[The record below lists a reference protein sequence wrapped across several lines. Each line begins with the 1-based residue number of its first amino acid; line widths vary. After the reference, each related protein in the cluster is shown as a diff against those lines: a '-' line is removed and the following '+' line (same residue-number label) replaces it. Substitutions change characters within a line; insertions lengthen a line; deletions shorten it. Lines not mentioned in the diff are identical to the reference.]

1 MKKLKEP
8 DGKHLFVPEYKLSQI
23 DKIEWGEI
31 PLLTD
36 SKTAVKVF
44 WDYINQKELYNQINV
59 NEFAFVLYL
68 NKRNKVLGITNHT
81 IGGVDGTV
89 MDLRLMFAQGLLL
102 GATSMI
108 VAHNHPTG
116 NLMPSEADRRIAQKL
131 VQAGKFLEM
140 PVVDFLILTS
150 NSGYLSFTDD
160 GLINSYAK
168 GGQFNSLK
176 RKIANQVN
184 LTNELRGEENDDYG
198 TFEIYKRGGEI
209 EVKIS
214 SSKDNLKDKYNWI
227 LDDYDKDGLANADDV
242 NPYSPDI
249 RQPIDSPSMASGIDY
264 LLDLKQSMDAAMF
277 SFVDDLKEVA
287 PDKSKIY
294 ARTKTPYS
302 ILNKLIKKR
311 LLNPKTG
318 LTDLIGTTIVTENK
332 KQLDKV
338 KDQIVSGKLGKVIEL
353 EDMYANPKQGYRAY
367 HFLIEKNGLPIE
379 VQLKTKR
386 QKAVNQ
392 LSHEPYKLGKLDAD
406 KLIRTTE
413 LADKADNGDR
423 TAIKQFDEFMAQPNI
438 EEVFYT
444 KQGNEKYA
452 KGGRMGYERLVKKV
466 AANYEGKAVPSK
478 YQSKYGKRYDAD
490 EAKKVGYAVATKV
503 YGKPMARMADGGGTS
518 GTIQGLNADE
528 FAYLYIKRGIKSP
541 FREEYLKP
549 IGLWKTAKAQEIEKS
564 LIAKGLLNSAGA
576 ITEAGKTLA
585 KQIDTEIQSAFSSGY
600 IGSMTSSRVDKF
612 NNVKEKFASFAEG
625 GEIDDLI
632 TAEDRMTARQ
642 HTIQLPL

>member
-36 SKTAVKVF
+36 SKTAVRVF

-116 NLMPSEADRRIAQKL
+116 NLMPSEADRRVAQKL
-131 VQAGKFLEM
+131 VQAGKFLDM

-160 GLINSYAK
+160 GLIGSYAK
-168 GGQFNSLK
+168 GGEIAHPNIKWSEYYEHGGTVSDMPPKDENGKLKIDHKSIERLTNYVISLPQTKSMYFNEATGQYSPERKRLHAEIINSYKNDVVCITEGKPIAILMGGSPASGKSSFLRKYSPYLLQDEILRVDADDIRAKLPEYKGYNATQTHLETKDIVNTLISDRVIGIPCDFDLIYDGTMNSIKSYLPLIDTLKKRGYLIFIVYMDKVPKDVVIDRILK
-176 RKIANQVN
+176 RYQKTGRFVP
-184 LTNELRGEENDDYG
+184 LEVVEDFYRKGRL
-198 TFEIYKRGGEI
+198 TFEQLKNKVDGYMVIDGNSFDYPIIEQGG
-209 EVKIS
+209 
-214 SSKDNLKDKYNWI
+214 
-227 LDDYDKDGLANADDV
+227 
-242 NPYSPDI
+242 
-249 RQPIDSPSMASGIDY
+249 M
-264 LLDLKQSMDAAMF
+264 
-277 SFVDDLKEVA
+277 
-287 PDKSKIY
+287 
-294 ARTKTPYS
+294 
-302 ILNKLIKKR
+302 
-311 LLNPKTG
+311 
-318 LTDLIGTTIVTENK
+318 
-332 KQLDKV
+332 QLP
-338 KDQIVSGKLGKVIEL
+338 QE
-353 EDMYANPKQGYRAY
+353 RAY
-367 HFLIEKNGLPIE
+367 SMLGYPIPKETLPKE
-379 VQLKTKR
+379 
-386 QKAVNQ
+386 
-392 LSHEPYKLGKLDAD
+392 
-406 KLIRTTE
+406 
-413 LADKADNGDR
+413 
-423 TAIKQFDEFMAQPNI
+423 
-438 EEVFYT
+438 
-444 KQGNEKYA
+444 YA
-452 KGGRMGYERLVKKV
+452 KGGRIGYERLVKKV

-503 YGKPMARMADGGGTS
+503 YGKPMARMA
-518 GTIQGLNADE
+518 
-528 FAYLYIKRGIKSP
+528 
-541 FREEYLKP
+541 
-549 IGLWKTAKAQEIEKS
+549 
-564 LIAKGLLNSAGA
+564 
-576 ITEAGKTLA
+576 
-585 KQIDTEIQSAFSSGY
+585 
-600 IGSMTSSRVDKF
+600 
-612 NNVKEKFASFAEG
+612 EG